1 MKRAVKGQASGS
13 SNGRAHRRAYESP
26 GRRAAAVRTRGAI
39 LDAARRLFAER
50 GYTATTVAAIA
61 AAAGVALDTVYAAVG
76 PKPALFRLLI
86 ETAISGADHAVPAE
100 ERDYVRAIRAEPD
113 PARKLAIFAAATVR
127 IQERMAPLLTVLREA
142 APAAPELG
150 ALWREIGQR
159 RAANMRLLAQDL
171 ADAGGLAPGLSVDA
185 AADVIWA
192 TNATEF
198 YALLV
203 LERDWAPDRFQHWL
217 ADTWR
222 RLLLSHPAGARPR
235 R

>member
-1 MKRAVKGQASGS
+1 MKRAVKRQAAGS
-13 SNGRAHRRAYESP
+13 SNGRADKRAYDSSR
-26 GRRAAAVRTRGAI
+26 RRAAASRTRGGI

-86 ETAISGADHAVPAE
+86 ETAVSGEDHAVPAQ

-113 PARKLAIFAAATVR
+113 PTRKLAIFAAATVR
-127 IQERMAPLLTVLREA
+127 IQGRMAPLLTVLREA
-142 APAAPELG
+142 APAAPDLA
-150 ALWREIGQR
+150 ALWHEIGQR

-203 LERDWAPDRFQHWL
+203 LERGWASDRFEYWL

-222 RLLLSHPAGARPR
+222 RLLLRDAADTSPR